1 MAYVPLK
8 EFASIASAHFR
19 NKLSLETMLAYRNI
33 STIMKD
39 PRISY
44 MLLNLSNHNSIDFNL
59 YEPKAPSD
67 ADKVSLKDLDY
78 HARLSFPPC
87 MKSLYSAL

>member
-1 MAYVPLK
+1 
-8 EFASIASAHFR
+8 
-19 NKLSLETMLAYRNI
+19 
-33 STIMKD
+33 MKD

-67 ADKVSLKDLDY
+67 SDKINLADLDY

-87 MKSLYSAL
+87 MKTLYTGL